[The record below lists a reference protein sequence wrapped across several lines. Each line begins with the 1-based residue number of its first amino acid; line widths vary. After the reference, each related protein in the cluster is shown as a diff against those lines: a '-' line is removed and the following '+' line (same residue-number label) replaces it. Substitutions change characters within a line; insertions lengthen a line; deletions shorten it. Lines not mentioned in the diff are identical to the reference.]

1 MRTARLL
8 VAALVGLSWIP
19 HPAIAL
25 DQAKFD
31 LAVGK
36 LETLI
41 QERGTSAAA
50 VVRALERYAA
60 RQSDTDRRELADAL
74 AIHFAESERRIAW
87 LKSHAVTVK
96 TVATPV
102 DREAVSSAQESDESR
117 TGAVPI
123 CEAGTHAGAGGA
135 CESDS
140 RSCDVDGGT
149 GQARWNTATSA
160 WGACEV
166 VSCDARRSL
175 SVDGRSCETG
185 RFPGC
190 DRADRLVGGLF
201 WAMCDSTGSHYLD
214 YYFSAADGDAA
225 CPAGYRLPTVAEW
238 GAAYRET
245 LGGESESDELRWK
258 YTKKLADDL
267 RLSPRGQVFVAY
279 DMATLR
285 NSFSLKKPD
294 TYEPQYGDIPEK
306 ERADISPRPTRVY
319 GDYRYLASDGLLSL
333 ASSYDAENPL
343 ASVHIGK
350 YASGLSSD
358 ELARYLMPVR
368 CVRTNE

>member
-36 LETLI
+36 LETLM

-60 RQSDTDRRELADAL
+60 SQPDADRRELADAL
-74 AIHFAESERRIAW
+74 AVHFAESERRIAW
-87 LKSHAVTVK
+87 LKSRAVTVK
-96 TVATPV
+96 TVAIPA
-102 DREAVSSAQESDESR
+102 DREAVSSAQESDER
-117 TGAVPI
+117 EVTT

-135 CESDS
+135 CEPDS
-140 RSCDVDGGT
+140 RACDVDGGT
-149 GQARWNTATSA
+149 GQAKWNTATGEWGE

-166 VSCDARRSL
+166 VSCDARRSP
-175 SVDGRSCETG
+175 SADGRSCESE

-190 DRADRLVGGLF
+190 GRADRLVGGLF

-214 YYFSAADGDAA
+214 YYFSAADGEAA

-245 LGGESESDELRWK
+245 LGDQLESDEHRWK

-279 DMATLR
+279 GMAMLR
-285 NSFSLKKPD
+285 NSFSLEKPD
-294 TYEPQYGDIPEK
+294 TYEPRYGDIPEK